1 VQKGIYMNYEQQ
13 TVWGILS
20 DSKTWQFND
29 LVSLRSFT
37 PTQPFLDPVMK
48 TAFLLLIIAG
58 VTRLL

>member
-1 VQKGIYMNYEQQ
+1 MNQQQQ

-20 DSKTWQFND
+20 ESKTWQFND

-48 TAFLLLIIAG
+48 TAFLLLIVAG
-58 VTRLL
+58 VMNQLW

>member
-1 VQKGIYMNYEQQ
+1 MNYEQQ

-48 TAFLLLIIAG
+48 TALLLLIIAG
-58 VTRLL
+58 VARLL